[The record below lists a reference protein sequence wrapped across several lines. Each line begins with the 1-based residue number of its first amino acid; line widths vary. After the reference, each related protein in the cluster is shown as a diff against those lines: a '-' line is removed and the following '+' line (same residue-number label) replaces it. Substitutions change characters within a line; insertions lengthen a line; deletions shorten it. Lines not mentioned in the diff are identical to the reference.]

1 MLFPVIR
8 AVPPANRGR
17 PGRERQRA
25 LQALAREAVRR
36 SAARAGLELETLE
49 QEEDGAPRPCGGGC
63 WSLSHKPEWVA
74 GVAAPAPV
82 GIDLE
87 AVRPLAAGMYAKTGR
102 PEDWDRLG
110 GRTPTAFFR
119 LWTAKEAVLKAV
131 GIGLRGLDRCHLVR
145 VEKETLVMAYDDRL
159 WTVRRYSFA
168 GHLAAV
174 TAAGEFEVAWEV
186 AAQEARS

>member
-1 MLFPVIR
+1 MIR

-17 PGRERQRA
+17 SGRERQRA

-36 SAARAGLELETLE
+36 SAERAGLELKTLD
-49 QEEDGAPRPCGGGC
+49 QEENGAPRPCGGVC

-87 AVRPLAAGMYAKTGR
+87 AVRPLAAGMYAKTAR
-102 PEDWDRLG
+102 PEEWDRLG

-131 GIGLRGLDRCHLVR
+131 GIGLRGLGRCRLVR
-145 VEKETLVMAYDDRL
+145 LDDKILVMEYDGGY
-159 WTVRRYSFA
+159 WTVRRHEFD

-174 TAAGEFEVAWEV
+174 TAAGDFDVVWEV
-186 AAQEARS
+186 AAEEARG